1 MTISMNDQ
9 ALGKEDDLHHYVRQ
23 LPKVE
28 LHAHLNGCIREST
41 LFDLAKERNAKL
53 SSHHFASTA
62 DAGTTPTGTG
72 TSQDHFMY
80 NVLPRSLQD
89 CFDMFAEIP
98 ACVNDLPALKRITL
112 EALEDFASHHVVY
125 LELRSTPK
133 RLLASHVDN
142 DKVVTTKRDYVEAIL
157 QVLNDFETREQQR
170 YAQETIDKH
179 DASVRLPMVCRFIVA
194 VDRSQTQQ
202 DATENVDLAIDFIQ
216 KEGSRMVVG
225 VDLGGNPTKQD
236 FREFQPVFQ
245 KARDAG
251 LQVTIHCAEV
261 PCGNDDSA
269 HETQSIINA
278 REEAAAILE
287 FRPDRLGHALLLS
300 PSLQTTLDKLRIPVE
315 TCPTSNVMTLELAK
329 LADGDLIHA
338 LQQHPALHHW
348 LRTNH
353 PLAIGTDD
361 PGVFDTTATKELLLI
376 AAACKVDQ
384 RRLASLVLDSMDY
397 AFCDPLTREQIKA
410 QMGQRIGEL
419 GQEK

>member
-1 MTISMNDQ
+1 MSMSISAQ
-9 ALGKEDDLHHYVRQ
+9 ASEKEDDLHHYVLQ

-41 LFDLAKERNAKL
+41 LFDLAKERNATL
-53 SSHHFASTA
+53 SHHFASTA
-62 DAGTTPTGTG
+62 DASTTPTGTG
-72 TSQDHFMY
+72 QDHSMY

-89 CFDMFAEIP
+89 CFDMFDEIP

-133 RLLASHVDN
+133 RLLASHVDDN
-142 DKVVTTKRDYVEAIL
+142 KVVTTKRDYVEAIL
-157 QVLNDFETREQQR
+157 EVLNDFETREQQR
-170 YAQETIDKH
+170 YQQEIIVDGQ

-202 DATENVDLAIDFIQ
+202 DATENVNLAIEFFQ
-216 KEGSRMVVG
+216 KEGSVMVVG

-236 FREFQPVFQ
+236 FRDFQPVFQ

-251 LQVTIHCAEV
+251 LQVTIHCAEI
-261 PCGNDDSA
+261 PCGNDDSTDES
-269 HETQSIINA
+269 HSMIRA
-278 REEAAAILE
+278 RKEAAAILE

-300 PSLQTTLDKLRIPVE
+300 PSLQATLDKLRIPVE

-329 LADGDLIHA
+329 LADGNLIHA

-353 PLAIGTDD
+353 PLAVGTDD

-397 AFCDPLTREQIKA
+397 AFCDTLTRGKIKEQ
-410 QMGQRIGEL
+410 MVQRIDEL
-419 GQEK
+419 GREKS

>member
-1 MTISMNDQ
+1 MSISVSAQ
-9 ALGKEDDLHHYVRQ
+9 ASDKEDGLHHYVRH

-41 LFDLAKERNAKL
+41 LFDLANERNATL

-62 DAGTTPTGTG
+62 DAGTDG
-72 TSQDHFMY
+72 QDHFMY

-133 RLLASHVDN
+133 RLLASHADD

-170 YAQETIDKH
+170 YQQEITDRQDE

-202 DATENVDLAIDFIQ
+202 DAMEHVNLAIEFFER
-216 KEGSRMVVG
+216 EGLAMVVG

-236 FREFQPVFQ
+236 FRDFQPVFQ

-261 PCGNDDSA
+261 PCGDDDSTLD
-269 HETQSIINA
+269 TQSIICA
-278 REEAAAILE
+278 REEAAAILK
-287 FRPDRLGHALLLS
+287 FRPDRLGHALLLP
-300 PSLQTTLDKLRIPVE
+300 PSLQATLDKLRIPVE

-329 LADGDLIHA
+329 LADGNLIHG

-348 LRTNH
+348 LQTNH
-353 PLAIGTDD
+353 PLAVGTDD

-376 AAACKVDQ
+376 AAACNVD
-384 RRLASLVLDSMDY
+384 RKRLASLVLNSMDY
-397 AFCDPLTREQIKA
+397 AFCDTLTREKIKE
-410 QMGQRIGEL
+410 QMVQRIDEMGR
-419 GQEK
+419 EKS